1 MVAEHNLQ
9 TPLGKK
15 TDVSPTHRCAHRHG
29 DKQKAAVT
37 PRSQSSP
44 PSSALCRPH
53 PQQRWALPKK
63 ALENTTAANPP
74 CKHPCRAA
82 ATLFC
87 IPDTSDPAQKYK
99 QSEEITAANAK
110 RGEIRALRLGRGI
123 RGWGVEGGNPGTCH
137 PTPRRVKHGSIPR
150 LPHPSSTGRASP
162 ASQRGPGMLC
172 LRDAAGPA

>member
-1 MVAEHNLQ
+1 MVAEHDLQ

-15 TDVSPTHRCAHRHG
+15 TDVSPTYRCAHRHG

-123 RGWGVEGGNPGTCH
+123 RGWGVEGGESQEGVEPK
-137 PTPRRVKHGSIPR
+137 VE
-150 LPHPSSTGRASP
+150 GR
-162 ASQRGPGMLC
+162 GEG
-172 LRDAAGPA
+172 G